1 MTTTLAPHAE
11 VVAKNRYYLK
21 NDEGEIVED
30 GNALFK
36 RVAKAVAAV
45 EDQYLTLPIEKELLE
60 KEFLTI
66 MEKLEF
72 IPNSPTL
79 MNAGTEQ
86 GTLSACFVLPLED
99 SMQNIMKTAHD
110 MAMVQKFGGGTGFS
124 LSHLRPKG
132 TAIKTTHG
140 KACGPI
146 EVLKTLSRVSS
157 MVTQAGKRDGANMAV
172 MSVYHPDILEFIDC
186 KATEGD
192 IHNFNIS
199 VGVDSNF
206 MKMVEYDMSYGLIDP
221 HTKHLVSTVPA
232 RLVFDKIVY
241 GAWKNGEPG
250 VVFLDRVNQDNKV
263 INQHGK
269 MIATNPCGE
278 QPLLGNESCN
288 LGSINVAKFY
298 IQASSYDASGLV
310 SEGPSTD
317 WKENVDWEHMYKVTQ
332 LAVNFLDNVIDA
344 NYYATPEI
352 EEMTKATRKIGVGVM
367 GFADLLIQLRVPYN
381 SDKAREIAGEL
392 MQYITKAADEA
403 SLDLAA
409 KRGPFP
415 SWEDSTFNKITE
427 SYRNACRMT
436 VAPTGTISM
445 LADCSSG
452 IEPTFALAWRKQ
464 NILKEETGEAQTLV
478 YTNPYFAEEAVNRDF
493 YSEDL
498 MDFLAEGGSLQ
509 DRDDVPND
517 VKQIYITSPELTPEE
532 HVLMQAAFQPHVDS
546 GISKT
551 INMPN
556 DATEQDVYDTYMLAW
571 KTDCKGITVYR
582 AGSRETEILVKGA
595 KNNEIEADCCE
606 NPNIIYESGCH
617 KCLSC
622 DWSACEI
629 A

>member
-1 MTTTLAPHAE
+1 
-11 VVAKNRYYLK
+11 
-21 NDEGEIVED
+21 
-30 GNALFK
+30 
-36 RVAKAVAAV
+36 
-45 EDQYLTLPIEKELLE
+45 
-60 KEFLTI
+60 
-66 MEKLEF
+66 
-72 IPNSPTL
+72 
-79 MNAGTEQ
+79 
-86 GTLSACFVLPLED
+86 
-99 SMQNIMKTAHD
+99 
-110 MAMVQKFGGGTGFS
+110 
-124 LSHLRPKG
+124 
-132 TAIKTTHG
+132 
-140 KACGPI
+140 
-146 EVLKTLSRVSS
+146 
-157 MVTQAGKRDGANMAV
+157 
-172 MSVYHPDILEFIDC
+172 
-186 KATEGD
+186 
-192 IHNFNIS
+192 
-199 VGVDSNF
+199 
-206 MKMVEYDMSYGLIDP
+206 
-221 HTKHLVSTVPA
+221 
-232 RLVFDKIVY
+232 
-241 GAWKNGEPG
+241 
-250 VVFLDRVNQDNKV
+250 
-263 INQHGK
+263 
-269 MIATNPCGE
+269 
-278 QPLLGNESCN
+278 
-288 LGSINVAKFY
+288 
-298 IQASSYDASGLV
+298 
-310 SEGPSTD
+310 
-317 WKENVDWEHMYKVTQ
+317 MYKVTQ

-493 YSEDL
+493 YSENL

-509 DRDDVPND
+509 DRDDVPDD